1 MRLTAEELQARILHR
16 DGAMLILDKPYGIA
30 VHRGPKGG
38 VTLDDFLPAL
48 AFEKPEMPQL
58 AHRLDRE
65 TTGCLVLGRDK
76 PALKKLG
83 EMFRDG
89 KVTKTYLALVLGAP
103 REDHGAIDL
112 PLMRRSHDK
121 RSWWMKADPKGDP
134 SLTRYAVLARSDGF
148 ALLAMRPE
156 TGRTH
161 QLRVHAAES
170 GFAIVGD
177 RVYGGDRAMA
187 VSPHLALHALSIV
200 VPYSRKGPPIESVA
214 PVPAEFRA
222 LTEGLQLGAGLERAS
237 IAPFALLPEA

>member
-1 MRLTAEELQARILHR
+1 MRFSAADFQARILHR

-38 VTLDDFLPAL
+38 VTLDDFLPDL

-76 PALKKLG
+76 AALKKLG

-89 KVTKTYLALVLGAP
+89 RVEKTYLAIVLGGP
-103 REDHGAIDL
+103 REEHGAIDL
-112 PLMRRSHDK
+112 ALTRRSHDK

-134 SLTRYAVLARSDGF
+134 SLTRFAVLGRSDGF
-148 ALLAMRPE
+148 SLLAMRPE

-187 VSPHLALHALSIV
+187 VSPELALHAFAIS
-200 VPYSRKGPPIESVA
+200 VPYARKGPPVNAMA
-214 PVPAEFRA
+214 PLPDAFRGLA
-222 LTEGLQLGAGLERAS
+222 EGLQLGEGLVRALAS
-237 IAPFALLPEA
+237 PFALVPAA